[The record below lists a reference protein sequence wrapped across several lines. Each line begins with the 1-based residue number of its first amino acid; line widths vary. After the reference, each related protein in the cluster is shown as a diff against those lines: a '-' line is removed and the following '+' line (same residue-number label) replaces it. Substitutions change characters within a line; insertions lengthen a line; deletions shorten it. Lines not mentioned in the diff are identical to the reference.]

1 MTKFHKIVIIASA
14 LGLLTYFLPIVE
26 GNGVQFSLSNQI
38 VSEYTHNRG
47 WIIKIPFVVTLII
60 ALVGNTKFVFGKIKS
75 IFFILLGL
83 LAMILNMRMISYLSG
98 DYSEASIAFGGIIA
112 YLSAIAIIIAAI
124 ISFKES
130 GGITKEKMSE
140 VKEKSMGLTKSAIN
154 ISNKIAKT
162 AVDEVKKEIDK
173 NKSQK

>member
-75 IFFILLGL
+75 IFFHPIRSSCHDFKYADDFLL
-83 LAMILNMRMISYLSG
+83 
-98 DYSEASIAFGGIIA
+98 
-112 YLSAIAIIIAAI
+112 
-124 ISFKES
+124 KW
-130 GGITKEKMSE
+130 
-140 VKEKSMGLTKSAIN
+140 
-154 ISNKIAKT
+154 
-162 AVDEVKKEIDK
+162 
-173 NKSQK
+173 